1 MYKLNTNQPETTIQ
15 CNEGYEGESIEEKI
29 DRILNNNEPI
39 SDGAPLVYTE
49 RKDGVRPEYDVRT
62 DRFELAVEAMDK
74 VAQSHLAKRQ
84 EYLKVVRDEPKTSN
98 EGGAQSTQATGT
110 E

>member
-1 MYKLNTNQPETTIQ
+1 MYRIYQQPTNEGIE
-15 CNEGYEGESIEEKI
+15 CNESYEGESIEEKI

-39 SDGAPLVYTE
+39 SDGAPLIYTD

-62 DRFELAVEAMDK
+62 DRFELAVDAMDK
-74 VAQSHLAKRQ
+74 VAQSHLAKRT
-84 EYLKVVRDEPKTSN
+84 EYMKVVRDEPKTNN
-98 EGGAQSTQATGT
+98 EGGAQSIQATGT